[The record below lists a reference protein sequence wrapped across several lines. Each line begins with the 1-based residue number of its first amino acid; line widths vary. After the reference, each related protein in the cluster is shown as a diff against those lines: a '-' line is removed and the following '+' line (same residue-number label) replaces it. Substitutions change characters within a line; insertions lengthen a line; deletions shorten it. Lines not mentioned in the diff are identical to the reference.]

1 MTWQKC
7 RENGVDMSTGRL
19 PGTSTG
25 PGSAYADL
33 VAGLLDAHDDLA
45 TARFD
50 AELAA
55 AVAAGD
61 VSAET
66 ARVLRFW
73 QRAAQRALLDHARTA
88 LPAALRGLDAAR
100 AETRQ
105 GVAAAERSWHEAGAA
120 RDQNPRA
127 EPGAPRAAAASPVE
141 PTRSAVGGVE
151 VVDLVERSTVRQGGS
166 AAARR
171 RLIVAGLV
179 SAAPDVAATERATD
193 VEG

>member
-1 MTWQKC
+1 MAKC
-7 RENGVDMSTGRL
+7 RENGVDMSTGRRPEKS
-19 PGTSTG
+19 PGPT
-25 PGSAYADL
+25 SAYADL

-55 AVAAGD
+55 AVAAGA
-61 VSAET
+61 VTAET

-73 QRAAQRALLDHARTA
+73 QRAALRALVDHARTA
-88 LPAALRGLDAAR
+88 LPAALGGIDAAR
-100 AETRQ
+100 AETQQ
-105 GVAAAERSWHEAGAA
+105 GIAAAERSWHEAGAT
-120 RDQNPRA
+120 RDESPRA
-127 EPGAPRAAAASPVE
+127 EPGAPRATAATPVASS
-141 PTRSAVGGVE
+141 RSTVDGVVE
-151 VVDLVERSTVRQGGS
+151 VVDLVERGTARQGGT
-166 AAARR
+166 ATARS